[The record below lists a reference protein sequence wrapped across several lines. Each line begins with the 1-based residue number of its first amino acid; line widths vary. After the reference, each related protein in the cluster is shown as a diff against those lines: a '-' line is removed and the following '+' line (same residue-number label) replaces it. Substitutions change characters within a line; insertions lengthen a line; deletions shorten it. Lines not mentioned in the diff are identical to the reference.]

1 MIRDYV
7 CVDIETTGTN
17 VGYSKILEIGAVK
30 VRNGKKID
38 VFSELINPEIPVP
51 GYITDLTGI
60 TNDMVYGKR
69 GIEEILPEFIDFA
82 GDDILLGHNVR
93 FDYSFLKQGAID
105 LKLDFDKK
113 GMDTLKIARKVL
125 PDLESR
131 ALDYLCTYYGIRD
144 ENHHRAF
151 NDAEVTAKLFEIL
164 MEQYGEKY
172 PEMFEPFDFKFKVKK
187 IQPITDKQKKYLT
200 DLMKYH
206 NIQPDFNI
214 DSLTKSEASKK
225 IDKIISE
232 KGKILY

>member
-1 MIRDYV
+1 M
-7 CVDIETTGTN
+7 
-17 VGYSKILEIGAVK
+17 
-30 VRNGKKID
+30 
-38 VFSELINPEIPVP
+38 
-51 GYITDLTGI
+51 
-60 TNDMVYGKR
+60 
-69 GIEEILPEFIDFA
+69 
-82 GDDILLGHNVR
+82 LGHNIR

-131 ALDYLCTYYGIRD
+131 ALDYLCTYYGIKD

-164 MEQYGEKY
+164 MEQYGGKY